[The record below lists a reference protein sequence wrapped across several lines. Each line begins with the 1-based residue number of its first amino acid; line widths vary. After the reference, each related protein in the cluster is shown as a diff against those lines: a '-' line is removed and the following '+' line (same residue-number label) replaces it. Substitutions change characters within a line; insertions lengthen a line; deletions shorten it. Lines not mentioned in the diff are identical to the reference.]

1 MNSLF
6 PTVVLI
12 LVTVD
17 LTFLSFRLLGLT
29 VHVAFVSRSW
39 TDTMLL
45 GLIHAVFALDVYL
58 FGLSEKWYL
67 TTEVWHL
74 MVFRVYIVRCPG
86 VTGPRKGLGSSW
98 NGLGFSNFRSPFL
111 YYWSYVLVTEEIS
124 SASHYIAKGMDVK
137 TEISI

>member
-29 VHVAFVSRSW
+29 VHVAFASRSW

-58 FGLSEKWYL
+58 FGLR
-67 TTEVWHL
+67 EVAFDYRS
-74 MVFRVYIVRCPG
+74 VASR
-86 VTGPRKGLGSSW
+86 
-98 NGLGFSNFRSPFL
+98 GFSCV
-111 YYWSYVLVTEEIS
+111 YC
-124 SASHYIAKGMDVK
+124 
-137 TEISI
+137 